1 MKNDSEKCDW
11 IPDLSDAIETPRLLL
26 VCGGD
31 LLETFSTPG
40 LWQEEDVR
48 VKKLPL
54 LPNYL
59 THFPTLRSIYKF
71 DNMQLGSVP
80 DSLCSVHYYSSVY
93 FDFPARCTYYLPTPA

>member
-11 IPDLSDAIETPRLLL
+11 IPDLSDAVETPRLLF

-48 VKKLPL
+48 VKK
-54 LPNYL
+54 Y
-59 THFPTLRSIYKF
+59 TSIA
-71 DNMQLGSVP
+71 Q
-80 DSLCSVHYYSSVY
+80 
-93 FDFPARCTYYLPTPA
+93 LPTPCAK